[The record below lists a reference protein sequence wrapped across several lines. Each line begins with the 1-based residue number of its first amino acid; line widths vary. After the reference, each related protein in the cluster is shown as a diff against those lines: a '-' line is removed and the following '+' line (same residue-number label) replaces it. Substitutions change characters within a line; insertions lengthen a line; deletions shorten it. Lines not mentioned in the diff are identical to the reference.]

1 MPFQLPEEAIRELK
15 AFYHVF
21 LCAANHMLVL
31 LPSFIRTRKNTMALD
46 DWITSFFSYFS

>member
-31 LPSFIRTRKNTMALD
+31 LPSFYQDKEEHNGAG
-46 DWITSFFSYFS
+46 